1 MDEIPTAALSINSA
15 IYIQISKMQQST
27 IIIKWY
33 CRLWEVVDL
42 VKYSAGS
49 AEGKSVSTSNRCA
62 GERQGIL
69 RFAQRKAR
77 YKKIGFGR
85 RACVVFMH
93 RVFIVFGSVVES
105 LALASKQATSAKSF
119 VKRFEQFDKSFM
131 KSKKANGPMT
141 EPWTIPQWMG
151 NIGDL

>member
-93 RVFIVFGSVVES
+93 R
-105 LALASKQATSAKSF
+105 
-119 VKRFEQFDKSFM
+119 
-131 KSKKANGPMT
+131 
-141 EPWTIPQWMG
+141 EPHAVIAYWMW
-151 NIGDL
+151 D

>member
-1 MDEIPTAALSINSA
+1 M
-15 IYIQISKMQQST
+15 
-27 IIIKWY
+27 IIKKQFKYLHETFRFTYYRY

-93 RVFIVFGSVVES
+93 RVFIVFWSVVES
-105 LALASKQATSAKSF
+105 LALASKQASSAKSF

>member
-1 MDEIPTAALSINSA
+1 MPITRRNHSYKCLPRVRIRL
-15 IYIQISKMQQST
+15 QVLG
-27 IIIKWY
+27 Y

-93 RVFIVFGSVVES
+93 R
-105 LALASKQATSAKSF
+105 
-119 VKRFEQFDKSFM
+119 
-131 KSKKANGPMT
+131 
-141 EPWTIPQWMG
+141 EPHAVIAYWMW
-151 NIGDL
+151 D

>member
-1 MDEIPTAALSINSA
+1 MPITRRNHSYKCLPRV
-15 IYIQISKMQQST
+15 QIRLQVLG
-27 IIIKWY
+27 Y

-93 RVFIVFGSVVES
+93 RGKRNKIIVERCGQVIILKLVHNFGN
-105 LALASKQATSAKSF
+105 L
-119 VKRFEQFDKSFM
+119 
-131 KSKKANGPMT
+131 
-141 EPWTIPQWMG
+141 
-151 NIGDL
+151 